1 LNSSAAS
8 HECFALFDDCGA
20 TPESP
25 RSRLYTGHAETLVC
39 GHAGQLPQVLASMQ
53 DALRCGLHAVGVFD
67 YELGAQ
73 MHAIA
78 PRNDASV
85 LTHILLFEQYRKL
98 SAAGVADWLALQD
111 RDATPAGIAHV
122 SDSVSE
128 AQFEEAIRRIRTCIE
143 AGDTYQVNY
152 TYRIRFDAFGSPLA
166 LYRQLRERQPV
177 PYGAL
182 IALPDGRAVLS
193 LSPELFAMHAGGL
206 VTARPMK
213 GTAPATGDASQDA
226 VRATALAND
235 PKNRAENLM
244 IVDLLRNDLGRI
256 AATGSVRVPW
266 LFQVDR
272 YAGVLQMTSTIE
284 ARLRDDATL
293 ADIFAAIYPCGS
305 ITGAPKRRTMQII
318 REIEPDARGIYTG
331 AIGWFDAPGKDRS
344 VGDFCMSVPI
354 RTLMLQAPDEHGM
367 RKGEMG
373 VGAGIVHDSDPAEEY
388 AECKLK
394 ANFLTGLLGDCEPD
408 PRESCISDL
417 CKYLSH
423 LG

>member
-1 LNSSAAS
+1 
-8 HECFALFDDCGA
+8 
-20 TPESP
+20 
-25 RSRLYTGHAETLVC
+25 
-39 GHAGQLPQVLASMQ
+39 MQ
-53 DALRCGLHAVGVFD
+53 DALRSGLHAVGVFD

-73 MHAIA
+73 MHAIT
-78 PRNDASV
+78 PRKNASA
-85 LTHILLFEQYRKL
+85 LTHILLFEQCRKL
-98 SAAGVADWLALQD
+98 AAAEVAGWLEQQD
-111 RDATPAGIAHV
+111 RDAQPAGIAHV

-128 AQFEEAIRRIRTCIE
+128 AQFKEAIHRIRTCIE

-152 TYRIRFDAFGSPLA
+152 TYRIRFGAFGSPLS
-166 LYRQLRERQPV
+166 LYRSLRERQPV

-193 LSPELFAMHAGGL
+193 LSPELFAMHADGII
-206 VTARPMK
+206 TARPMK
-213 GTAPATGDASQDA
+213 GTAPAAGDASRDA
-226 VRATALAND
+226 DRASALAND

-256 AATGSVRVPW
+256 AATGSVRVPR

-272 YAGVLQMTSTIE
+272 YAAVLQMTSTVE

-318 REIEPDARGIYTG
+318 RELEPDARGIYTG

-354 RTLMLQAPDEHGM
+354 RTVTLQAPDEYGM

-394 ANFLTGLLGDCEPD
+394 ASFLTGLQGGFD
-408 PRESCISDL
+408 PCRQSRSGRRRCSPAEVGISNDA
-417 CKYLSH
+417 
-423 LG
+423 